1 MKKVI
6 PSASPD
12 GAPERVDRPRP
23 SYRFSGHETFPFRYS
38 WLPKA
43 VAELTANVALFSDEE
58 RAMVR
63 LGVGKNMVKSI
74 RFWVQAAGIAAP
86 SPKGLV
92 ITDFGRELLSESEG
106 HDPYLEDIQTLW
118 LIHWKIASNATEP
131 LFAWEFLLNRWQ
143 RSEIVRSEVL
153 LAFMQE
159 ASRMEK
165 QLSEVT
171 LAQHFDTFL
180 HTYVPTRSAK
190 GDVREEN
197 LDSPLVELD
206 LIRKIGEKRSGD
218 GGRLEAVYA
227 FNREAKISITPGL
240 FIYCI
245 NDYWLTR
252 TGAGSEETLSI
263 RDITVKTGSVG
274 QLFKLPESDI
284 RERLLTI
291 EEDSKGLFVYK
302 ESAAMS
308 QLIRAGSCNPKLL
321 SSIYEGEPA
330 YA

>member
-1 MKKVI
+1 MKKEISNTPPTRV
-6 PSASPD
+6 
-12 GAPERVDRPRP
+12 PERESRHVPA
-23 SYRFSGHETFPFRYS
+23 YRFSGHETFPFRYS

-43 VAELTANVALFSDEE
+43 VVELTANAELFSNDE

-63 LGVGKNMVKSI
+63 LGVGKNMVKAI
-74 RFWVQAAGIAAP
+74 RFWVQAAGIATP
-86 SPKGLV
+86 DRKGLT
-92 ITDFGRELLSESEG
+92 ITDFGRELLSEPEG

-143 RSEIVRSEVL
+143 RSDIVRSEVL
-153 LAFMQE
+153 STFTQE
-159 ASRMEK
+159 AARMEK

-180 HTYVPTRSAK
+180 HTYIPTRSAK

-218 GGRLEAVYA
+218 GRRLEAVYA
-227 FNREAKISITPGL
+227 FNREAKSSISPEL

-245 NDYWLTR
+245 DDYWRTR
-252 TGAGSEETLSI
+252 AVSEETLSI

-274 QLFKLPESDI
+274 QLFKLPEADI
-284 RERLLTI
+284 RDRLLTI
-291 EEDSKGLFVYK
+291 KEDSKGLFAYK
-302 ESAAMS
+302 ESAALS
-308 QLIRAGSCNPKLL
+308 QLVRVGPSDPKLL
-321 SSIYEGEPA
+321 SSVYEGEPV

>member
-1 MKKVI
+1 MKKVV
-6 PSASPD
+6 PSASPL
-12 GAPERVDRPRP
+12 GALERENRTPVA
-23 SYRFSGHETFPFRYS
+23 YRFSGHETFPFRYS

-43 VAELTANVALFSDEE
+43 VVELTANAELFSDEE

-63 LGVGKNMVKSI
+63 LGVGKNMVKAI

-86 SPKGLV
+86 GQKGLR

-143 RSEIVRSEVL
+143 RSDIIRSEVL
-153 LAFMQE
+153 LSFMQE
-159 ASRMEK
+159 AARMQK
-165 QLSEVT
+165 PLSEVT

-206 LIRKIGEKRSGD
+206 LIQKIGEKRSGD

-227 FNREAKISITPGL
+227 FNREAKASISPEL

-245 NDYWLTR
+245 NDYWLAR
-252 TGAGSEETLSI
+252 AGSGAEVTLSI

-274 QLFKLPESDI
+274 QLFKLPEADI

-302 ESAAMS
+302 ESAALS
-308 QLIRAGSCNPKLL
+308 QLIHVGSRTPKLL
-321 SSIYEGEPA
+321 SSIYEGEPV

>member
-1 MKKVI
+1 MKKVV
-6 PSASPD
+6 PSASST
-12 GAPERVDRPRP
+12 GAPEREDRTRL

-43 VAELTANVALFSDEE
+43 VFELTANPELFADEE

-63 LGVGKNMVKSI
+63 LGVGKNMVKAI
-74 RFWVQAAGIAAP
+74 RFWVQVAGIAVAHQQ
-86 SPKGLV
+86 SLR

-106 HDPYLEDIQTLW
+106 LDPYLEDIQTLW
-118 LIHWKIASNATEP
+118 LIHWKIASNAIEP

-143 RSEIVRSEVL
+143 RPEIVRSEVL
-153 LAFMQE
+153 SVFIHE
-159 ASRMEK
+159 ATRMEK

-206 LIRKIGEKRSGD
+206 LIRKIGDKRAGD

-227 FNREAKISITPGL
+227 YNREPKPSISPEL

-245 NDYWLTR
+245 NDYWAIR
-252 TGAGSEETLSI
+252 ANSEETLSF

-274 QLFKLPESDI
+274 QVFKLPEADI
-284 RERLLTI
+284 RERLSTI
-291 EEDSKGLFVYK
+291 EDDSKGQFIYK
-302 ESAAMS
+302 ESAAMA
-308 QLIRAGSCNPKLL
+308 QLIRGNARHSNLL
-321 SSIYEGEPA
+321 SAIYAGEQV

>member
-6 PSASPD
+6 PSASPT
-12 GAPERVDRPRP
+12 GASEREDRTRP
-23 SYRFSGHETFPFRYS
+23 VYRFSGHETFPFRYS

-43 VAELTANVALFSDEE
+43 VVELTANAELFSDDE

-63 LGVGKNMVKSI
+63 LGVGKNMVKAI

-86 SPKGLV
+86 EQKGLR

-118 LIHWKIASNATEP
+118 LIHWKIASNITEP

-143 RSEIVRSEVL
+143 RSDIVRSEVL
-153 LAFMQE
+153 SAFMQE

-180 HTYVPTRSAK
+180 HTYVPTRSVK

-206 LIRKIGEKRSGD
+206 LIQKIGEKRSGD
-218 GGRLEAVYA
+218 GGRLESVYA
-227 FNREAKISITPGL
+227 FNREAKASISPEL

-245 NDYWLTR
+245 NDYWLAR
-252 TGAGSEETLSI
+252 GGANAEETLSV

-291 EEDSKGLFVYK
+291 EEDSEGLFVYK
-302 ESAAMS
+302 ESAALS
-308 QLIRAGSCNPKLL
+308 QIVRVGSRNPKLL
-321 SSIYEGEPA
+321 SSIYKGEPICA
-330 YA
+330 

>member
-1 MKKVI
+1 MKKVV
-6 PSASPD
+6 PSASPL
-12 GAPERVDRPRP
+12 GAPERENRTPVA
-23 SYRFSGHETFPFRYS
+23 YRFSGHETFPFRYS

-43 VAELTANVALFSDEE
+43 VVELKANAELFSDEE

-63 LGVGKNMVKSI
+63 LGVGKNMVRSI
-74 RFWVQAAGIAAP
+74 RFWVQAAGIATP
-86 SPKGLV
+86 HQRGLT
-92 ITDFGRELLSESEG
+92 ITEFGRELLSEPQG

-143 RSEIVRSEVL
+143 RSDIVRTDVL
-153 LAFMQE
+153 STFMQE
-159 ASRMEK
+159 AARMEK

-206 LIRKIGEKRSGD
+206 LIHKIGEKRSGD

-227 FNREAKISITPGL
+227 FNREPKSSISPEL

-245 NDYWLTR
+245 NDYWRTR
-252 TGAGSEETLSI
+252 ADTEETLSI

-274 QLFKLPESDI
+274 QLFKLPEEDI
-284 RERLLTI
+284 RERLLAI

-302 ESAAMS
+302 ESAALS
-308 QLIRAGSCNPKLL
+308 QLVQVGSRRPKLL
-321 SSIYEGEPA
+321 SPIYQGEPT